1 MTAKTI
7 YADLQ
12 SGDNKKMWAY
22 AQEERNWKAKRKREG
37 RDGQN
42 FMYNKFDKEK
52 YRSNYD
58 NIDWSK

>member
-1 MTAKTI
+1 MGHFPNLPHK
-7 YADLQ
+7 YSPD
-12 SGDNKKMWAY
+12 
-22 AQEERNWKAKRKREG
+22 AQEERNWKAKKKREG

-58 NIDWSK
+58 NIDWGK